1 MEPLC
6 GSGADFTPFSGAVVA
21 VFSKVIS
28 MSVPL
33 ASIAARI
40 LTGAPARPLES
51 QLDRMLHL
59 AQASPTAVIAVA
71 GPDAGDAMSGLWRRG
86 YPRVEAARRATCPS
100 ADEMCDLL
108 LVAGC
113 GCAMDAARIA
123 RQTRAM
129 LRADGL
135 AVIDAGRMSDPDE
148 RLRLCGLL
156 AEAGFSMQDGAHLAA
171 EIAVRKL
178 PDGGWRKAA

>member
-1 MEPLC
+1 
-6 GSGADFTPFSGAVVA
+6 
-21 VFSKVIS
+21 

-40 LTGAPARPLES
+40 LTGVPGKPFDA
-51 QLDRMLHL
+51 QLDRMLDR
-59 AQASPTAVIAVA
+59 AQASPARAIAVA
-71 GPDAGDAMSGLWRRG
+71 GPDAGEAMSGLWRRG
-86 YPRVEAARRATCPS
+86 YPRVEAARCATCPG
-100 ADEMCDLL
+100 ADELCDLL

-113 GCAMDAARIA
+113 ARAEDAARIA

-156 AEAGFSMQDGAHLAA
+156 AEAGFSIQEGAHLAA

-178 PDGGWRKAA
+178 PDAGWRRAA

>member
-6 GSGADFTPFSGAVVA
+6 APGADFTLFSGAVVA
-21 VFSKVIS
+21 VLSKVIS
-28 MSVPL
+28 MSAPL

-40 LTGAPARPLES
+40 LTGAPARPLDC
-51 QLDRMLHL
+51 QLDRMLGL
-59 AQASPTAVIAVA
+59 AQASPASVIAVA
-71 GPDAGDAMSGLWRRG
+71 GPDAGEAMSGLWRRG

-100 ADEMCDLL
+100 ADELCDLL

-113 GCAMDAARIA
+113 ACARDAAHIA

-129 LRADGL
+129 LRTEGL

-156 AEAGFSMQDGAHLAA
+156 AEAGFALQDGAHLAA

-178 PDGGWRKAA
+178 PDSGWRKAA